1 MRSSVFPIVFKICI
15 APAFDQKALNN
26 MGYRKFNQY
35 FRASLFWKRKKGEQ
49 SCNIARNSWFFFQGE
64 SAYNFSLV
72 GWGGHLPGGGVK
84 ASVKDVLDTV
94 RINTPEEVRLMIR
107 TSSRCHRGKIILLE
121 RWGCQL
127 GCGSFQR
134 GERKLALIWSCQVI

>member
-1 MRSSVFPIVFKICI
+1 MTWDTENSVNIFGQVHLLNTRRAAVF
-15 APAFDQKALNN
+15 L
-26 MGYRKFNQY
+26 
-35 FRASLFWKRKKGEQ
+35 L
-49 SCNIARNSWFFFQGE
+49 QGE
-64 SAYNFSLV
+64 SAYNSSVV

-84 ASVKDVLDTV
+84 ASVKEVLDSV

-107 TSSRCHRGKIILLE
+107 TSSRCHRGKNFLLE

-134 GERKLALIWSCQVI
+134 GERKLALIWSCQVIQFG

>member
-1 MRSSVFPIVFKICI
+1 MTWDTENSVNIFGQVYL
-15 APAFDQKALNN
+15 LNYKE
-26 MGYRKFNQY
+26 GRIIF
-35 FRASLFWKRKKGEQ
+35 L
-49 SCNIARNSWFFFQGE
+49 QGE
-64 SAYNFSLV
+64 SAYNSSVV
-72 GWGGHLPGGGVK
+72 GWGGHLPGGGVN
-84 ASVKDVLDTV
+84 AGVKEVLDTV